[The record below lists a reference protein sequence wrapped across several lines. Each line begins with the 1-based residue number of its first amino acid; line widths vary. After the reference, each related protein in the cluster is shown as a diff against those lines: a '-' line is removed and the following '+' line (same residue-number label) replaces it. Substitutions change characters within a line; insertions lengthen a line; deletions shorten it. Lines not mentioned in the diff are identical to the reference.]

1 MTCFNNKRR
10 ILILGGGYA
19 GLMAAARAARGGSPA
34 EITLVNAN
42 SHFVQRI
49 RNHELLAGSR
59 PGAFALAPALARRG
73 VRFVQG
79 FVEAL
84 APKRQRVIGRDS
96 AGTPLELSYDE
107 LIVALGSRTRAPA
120 PGVTLHTVR
129 LDDTAATWSASQQ
142 LARIARDG
150 GRVLV
155 VGGGLSGIETATELA
170 ERFPTLRI
178 NLTTTGTLGDGYVD
192 GAVEHLKRRFA
203 RLGITVSE
211 HTRIA
216 GVEQGWARSA
226 DGATFPFA
234 LCIWCG
240 GFETPEL
247 AREAG
252 LEVDSYGRIVVDSML
267 RAREHGNI
275 FAVGDAAA
283 MTLGRKTIRMGCV
296 SALPMGA
303 HTGDNVRR
311 LLRGEELKPFSLG
324 IALRCVSL
332 GRNDGLIQWTTL
344 DDTPRDRVWTH
355 RRAAITKELVCRGTF
370 TVVSHESRFGVPLF
384 RWPSAPGEI
393 ARGVLGVDQEMPV

>member
-1 MTCFNNKRR
+1 MTYLNNKRR

-34 EITLVNAN
+34 QITLVNAQ

-49 RNHELLAGSR
+49 RNHELLAGGR
-59 PGAFALAPALARRG
+59 PGAFALAPALARRA

-79 FVEAL
+79 YVEAL
-84 APKRQRVIGRDS
+84 EPKRQRVIGRD
-96 AGTPLELSYDE
+96 GTGTRLELGYDE
-107 LIVALGSRTRAPA
+107 LIVALGSRTRASA
-120 PGVTLHTVR
+120 PDVAAHTVR
-129 LDDTAATWSASQQ
+129 LDDTAAIRSASQQ
-142 LARIARDG
+142 IASIARDG

-178 NLTTTGTLGDGYVD
+178 DLTTTGTLGDGYVN
-192 GAVEHLKRRFA
+192 GTVEHLKRRFA
-203 RLGITVSE
+203 GLGITVSE

-216 GVEQGWARSA
+216 GVEQGGAWSA
-226 DGATFPFA
+226 DGTTFPFE

-240 GFETPEL
+240 GFEAQEL

-252 LEVDSYGRIVVDSML
+252 LEVDSYGRIVVVPTL
-267 RAREHGNI
+267 RTREYGNI

-283 MTLGRKTIRMGCV
+283 MNLGNKTIRMGCV

-303 HTGDNVRR
+303 HAGDNVRR
-311 LLRGEELKPFSLG
+311 LIRGEDLTPFSLG

-332 GRNDGLIQWTTL
+332 GRTDGLIQWTRL

-370 TVVSHESRFGVPLF
+370 AVVSHESRLGVPLY
-384 RWPSAPGEI
+384 RWPSAPGGTPQ
-393 ARGVLGVDQEMPV
+393 RVLGVE